1 MLWKDGKKMI
11 DNEIKDILFDKLK
24 AIYNNRN
31 FVIGVMS
38 NASHIEDRKKL
49 IEYIDKGEDV
59 TAESIILLSL
69 YLSQKRTN

>member
-1 MLWKDGKKMI
+1 MI